1 MKIGWKNFFTKLKV
15 KDYIISPN
23 VFWIVGFRG
32 NVEKEIRQ
40 KFQYHLAKDMNSIND
55 KINLMYVDANI
66 INSMMELYIGD
77 YLLNNIDKN
86 INEID
91 LFLIKKE
98 IQ

>member
-1 MKIGWKNFFTKLKV
+1 
-15 KDYIISPN
+15 
-23 VFWIVGFRG
+23 
-32 NVEKEIRQ
+32 
-40 KFQYHLAKDMNSIND
+40 MNSIND